1 MKHRLPRLPRLA
13 LFALLACAPLGL
25 DAAPRAHRAG
35 ASSAEERERPSV
47 EAEELAKKFSAPE
60 LRERLGQ
67 FYTFF
72 VNALEGA
79 TARAEAGEQ
88 DVEKRERLTLVK
100 IRAARACRNAA
111 FQSSP
116 LAGYIDTLALCVQL
130 RVLANSPEAAAIL
143 GDDTAE
149 FVKLTETLDREIT
162 ALGNQFIEPA
172 AMDSLH
178 AKLEAFAKD
187 HPIGHASAIDPPSA
201 NFHTSLPGL
210 GWMLELP
217 LAPFRALQGVD
228 QTAQAVTDFNGVADG
243 FSRTLAYLPLEL
255 AWETQLLVLQTRRE
269 SEAAGKALID
279 HAAIRAAQLLGAAF
293 LLALLWR
300 ILVRRPPSRDAVS
313 PK

>member
-1 MKHRLPRLPRLA
+1 MNLRLSSLPRL
-13 LFALLACAPLGL
+13 ALLACAPLAL
-25 DAAPRAHRAG
+25 DAAPRGPH
-35 ASSAEERERPSV
+35 ASPHAPSAETRERPSV

-72 VNALEGA
+72 VNALEG
-79 TARAEAGEQ
+79 TVARAEAGET
-88 DVEKRERLTLVK
+88 DVEKRERLTLIK
-100 IRAARACRNAA
+100 IRAARACRNAS

-130 RVLANSPEAAAIL
+130 RALANSPDVSAIL
-143 GDDTAE
+143 GADTAE

-172 AMDSLH
+172 AMDALH
-178 AKLEAFAKD
+178 ARLEAFAKE

-210 GWMLELP
+210 GWVLDLP

-243 FSRTLAYLPLEL
+243 FSRTIAYLPLEL
-255 AWETQLLVLQTRRE
+255 AWESQLLVLQARRE

-279 HAAIRAAQLLGAAF
+279 HAALRAAQLLAGVFALAF
-293 LLALLWR
+293 LWRLLSP
-300 ILVRRPPSRDAVS
+300 RRPRTRPAG
-313 PK
+313 

>member
-1 MKHRLPRLPRLA
+1 MKFSTPRLA
-13 LFALLACAPLGL
+13 LVALLACAPLGL
-25 DAAPRAHRAG
+25 DAAPRGHRSGSA
-35 ASSAEERERPSV
+35 ASEQHERASI

-72 VNALEGA
+72 VNAIEGA
-79 TARAEAGEQ
+79 TARAEAGEK
-88 DVEKRERLTLVK
+88 DVEKRERLTLIK

-111 FQSSP
+111 FQNSP

-130 RVLANSPEAAAIL
+130 RAMANSPAATDVL
-143 GDDTAE
+143 GADTAE
-149 FVKLTETLDREIT
+149 FVALTETLDREIT
-162 ALGNQFIEPA
+162 ALGNEFLQPE

-178 AKLEAFAKD
+178 ARLEAFAKE
-187 HPIGHASAIDPPSA
+187 HPVGHASAIDPPSA

-210 GWMLELP
+210 GWMLDLP

-255 AWETQLLVLQTRRE
+255 AWESQLLVLQARRE
-269 SEAAGKALID
+269 SEAATKALID
-279 HAAIRAAQLLGAAF
+279 HATLRAAQLLGAAF

-300 ILVRRPPSRDAVS
+300 IIVRRLPSRDAAR
-313 PK
+313 